1 MMTYHNK
8 TCVNMASLKI
18 SEGMTLFA
26 VDQALAEA
34 GLLHGSRNLTHCDM
48 GVYISLTANQV
59 MWHRAGFIT
68 CLCLWLRREEAGR

>member
-34 GLLHGSRNLTHCDM
+34 GLLHGSRNLTPGSPGHTYL
-48 GVYISLTANQV
+48 GNSPKSHPEV
-59 MWHRAGFIT
+59 IT
-68 CLCLWLRREEAGR
+68 F